1 MKLLIVDDHA
11 GMRRTVRDLV
21 ATADDDVREAG
32 DGAEAERAF
41 EAQRPDCVIMDVQM
55 SPVGGIAAT
64 RQILGRHPGARIIIL
79 TQFDDQDLRDS
90 ARAAGAYG
98 FVTKDNLDALG
109 ELVRPAKA

>member
-11 GMRRTVRDLV
+11 VMRRTVRDLV
-21 ATADDDVREAG
+21 ATADDDVREAC
-32 DGAEAERAF
+32 DGAEAELAF

-55 SPVGGIAAT
+55 HPVGGIAAT
-64 RQILGRHPGARIIIL
+64 QQITARHPGARIIVL

-90 ARAAGAYG
+90 ARAAGACG

-109 ELVRPAKA
+109 EMVRPAMA

>member
-11 GMRRTVRDLV
+11 VMRRTVRELV

-32 DGAEAERAF
+32 DGAEAELAF
-41 EAQRPDCVIMDVQM
+41 EAQRPDCVIMDVKM

-64 RQILGRHPGARIIIL
+64 RHILGRHPGARIIIL

-90 ARAAGAYG
+90 AREAGASG
-98 FVTKDNLDALG
+98 FVTKDHLDALG
-109 ELVRPAKA
+109 ELVRPAMA